1 MSGVTG
7 TGTLTSSQITSLIQ
21 QASTAYQAPA
31 TDLQNQEKP
40 IQAQISALGQV
51 QSALSSLQTALGG
64 LADLQTL
71 AQQSVTSSSKDTVT
85 ATATNAAAA
94 GTYSLSNIQLAEAQS
109 LVSTS
114 FASASSSLG
123 AGSITLQVGSG
134 SPTTINIASGQD
146 TLNGIA
152 QAINAAKAGVNAQV
166 VYNGSSYQL
175 SLTAQNTGT
184 ANAFTVS
191 GTGGEAGFSYT
202 PGGKSNGLTVS
213 QAAANASFSLN
224 GIPITSSSN
233 TVTNATPGLTFTLT
247 GTGSATVTVT
257 QDVSALDQA
266 ADGLVKALNTVITT
280 IDQNSALNQN
290 SSSSSSQNSGPGALL
305 GDVNVQI
312 LRDNLVNAFTGLAS
326 GAAANSPYNS
336 LSSVGFSISSDGT
349 ISLNDQQ
356 FEAAAQANY
365 GAVASLLG
373 GFAVSNNSNVS
384 VQDVG
389 SAQPGA
395 YAINVTANSSGSIAG
410 TVNGEAANGTDGNL
424 VVSGAGPA
432 QGLSLQVAAGATGA
446 LGQVTVSQGVYGTL
460 NSLVNAALSNSGG
473 GVTGEI
479 NSLNNTITSMN
490 QQISQLQKEANQ
502 QTALLTQQYTNAE
515 STISQLSTVSEYL
528 TSYLDQ
534 LNNTSSSSS
543 SSGG

>member
-7 TGTLTSSQITSLIQ
+7 VLSSSQITSLIQ
-21 QASTAYQAPA
+21 QASAAYQAPA

-71 AQQSVTSSSKDTVT
+71 AQQSVTSSSSSTVT

-109 LVSTS
+109 LVSTG

-123 AGSITLQVGSG
+123 AGSITLQLGSG
-134 SPTTINIASGQD
+134 TPTTINIASGQD

-152 QAINAAKAGVNAQV
+152 QAINAANAGVEAAV
-166 VYNGSSYQL
+166 VYNGSSYLL

-202 PGGKSNGLTVS
+202 PGGKSNGLTVT
-213 QAAANASFSLN
+213 QAAADASFSLN

-233 TVTNATPGLTFTLT
+233 TITNAAPGLAFTLT

-280 IDQNSALNQN
+280 INQNSALNQ
-290 SSSSSSQNSGPGALL
+290 SSSQNSGPGALL

-312 LRDNLVNAFTGLAS
+312 LRNNLVNAFTSLAS

-336 LSSVGFSISSDGT
+336 LSSVGFSINSDGT

-373 GFAVSNNSNVS
+373 GFGVSNNSNVS

-410 TVNGEAANGTDGNL
+410 TVDGEAASGTDGNL
-424 VVSGAGPA
+424 VVTGAGPA
-432 QGLSLQVAAGATGA
+432 KGLSLQIAAGATGA
-446 LGQVTVSQGVYGTL
+446 LGQVTVSQGVYGAL

-490 QQISQLQKEANQ
+490 QQISQLQQEASQ

-515 STISQLSTVSEYL
+515 STISQLSTVSDYL

-534 LNNTSSSSS
+534 LDNASSSSS